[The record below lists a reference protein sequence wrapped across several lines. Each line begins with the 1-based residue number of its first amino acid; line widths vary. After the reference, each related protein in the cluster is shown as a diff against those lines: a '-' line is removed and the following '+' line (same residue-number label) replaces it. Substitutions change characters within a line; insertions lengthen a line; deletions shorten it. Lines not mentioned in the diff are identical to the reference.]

1 MKNLNGRESMEDIT
15 KQKQDTKAKLIMA
28 ATHIGCIL
36 DIPPRSLDALR
47 QADLLIFEED
57 RPARAALKAA
67 GIHREYMKLSEHVEK
82 DTLEQTRS
90 AFKRGLSVCY
100 MSDQGMPVIAD
111 PGQKLLKMA
120 YEMNVQVTVIP
131 GASSI
136 TATLAACPFLNNS
149 FRYLGFL
156 PKDKIQRE
164 KAITSLK
171 GAPEPIVIMETPY
184 RRKHLLQSLVSIL
197 GGKRQAFIGYDI
209 SGPNESFQLGGLE
222 KLDQNSPEAK
232 LNFVIVIDRA

>member
-1 MKNLNGRESMEDIT
+1 MEDIT
-15 KQKQDTKAKLIMA
+15 KQKKNTKAKLILA

-36 DIPPRSLDALR
+36 DIPSRSLDALR
-47 QADLLIFEED
+47 QSDLLIFEED
-57 RPARAALKAA
+57 RPARAALTAA
-67 GIHREYMKLSEHVEK
+67 GIHREYLKLSEHGEK

-90 AFKRGLSVCY
+90 AFKRELSVCY

-136 TATLAACPFLNNS
+136 TATLAACPFLNSS

-164 KAITSLK
+164 KALKDLK
-171 GAPEPIVIMETPY
+171 GAIEPIVLMETPY
-184 RRKHLLQSLVSIL
+184 RRNHLLESLINIL

-209 SGPNESFQLGGLE
+209 SGPSESFQLGSLE
-222 KLDQNSPEAK
+222 KLNQNSPEEK